1 MTAPK
6 TIDMAMAKS
15 LLPHREAGA
24 HKWGVGGVLVVAG
37 SPMYPGA
44 AWLASR
50 AASRAGAGIVILASG
65 RGVIGTL
72 AGSIPEVAH
81 VILPESDSQSGSKR
95 TLELVQEKLEKVKAV
110 VIGPGLGDD
119 ESAAALLGTL
129 LGHGRTPTKARE
141 NIGFGIR
148 HRVVVDDNGSIQVA
162 TPENETA
169 TGALFAEGSI
179 PVVIDAD
186 ALNWLAQQDDWWTG
200 FPKGQAVL
208 TPHVGE
214 LARLLDLETSVI
226 LGSPQQHAEEAAK
239 RWSQIVVLKAG
250 RTFATDGETTVIAET
265 ESHVLATAGSGDVF
279 AGTIGALLAQGLA
292 PLDAATLAIYI
303 GTTAA
308 ATLAET
314 FGESGV
320 IASDIPDAIARAT
333 HNLAS

>member
-1 MTAPK
+1 MTAPT
-6 TIDMAMAKS
+6 TIDIAMARS

-24 HKWGVGGVLVVAG
+24 HKWGVGGVLIVAG

-50 AASRAGAGIVILASG
+50 AAGRAGAGIVILASG
-65 RGVIGTL
+65 RSVIGTL

-81 VILPESDSQSGSKR
+81 VILPESDSQSGAKR
-95 TLELVQEKLEKVKAV
+95 TLELVQEKLDKVKAV
-110 VIGPGLGDD
+110 VVGPGLGDD

-129 LGHGRTPTKARE
+129 LGHGRQPTKARE
-141 NIGFGIR
+141 NIGFGVNR
-148 HRVVVDDNGSIQVA
+148 RVVVDDTTIDNDVA
-162 TPENETA
+162 ADIDAA
-169 TGALFAEGSI
+169 TGALFGEGTI

-186 ALNWLAQQDDWWTG
+186 ALNWLVQQDDWWTG
-200 FPKGQAVL
+200 FPKGKAVL

-214 LARLLDLETSVI
+214 LARLLDLETSSI
-226 LGSPQQHAEEAAK
+226 LENPQQHAEEAAR

-250 RTFATDGETTVIAET
+250 RTIATDGNTTLIAET
-265 ESHVLATAGSGDVF
+265 ESHALATAGSGDVF
-279 AGTIGALLAQGLA
+279 AGTIGALLAQGLT

-303 GTTAA
+303 GTAAA

-314 FGESGV
+314 FGEPGV

-333 HNLAS
+333 RSLTA